1 MITGYHM
8 STGYKSARI
17 AIVAPLFWLCA
28 SHAAAA
34 DTPGP
39 VKIAVLPFELEDLAA
54 ASKGD
59 QATYLAQATD
69 EARKQ
74 LRDSGRYAIVDATAA
89 DLSAAKGQPLRD
101 CGGCEAGIARRLGA
115 DQAMIGVVSRI
126 SNTEYLVKLQ
136 ITDAHSGAV
145 VAQLASEL
153 RMGADYSW
161 SRGVRWVIQNR
172 LLTAQAPTSTATAK

>member
-1 MITGYHM
+1 M
-8 STGYKSARI
+8 
-17 AIVAPLFWLCA
+17 
-28 SHAAAA
+28 
-34 DTPGP
+34 
-39 VKIAVLPFELEDLAA
+39 KIAVLPFELEDLAA

-59 QATYLAQATD
+59 QTNYLAQATD

-74 LRDSGRYAIVDATAA
+74 LAASGRYTIVDATAA

-101 CGGCEAGIARRLGA
+101 CGGCEAGIARKLGA

-136 ITDAHSGAV
+136 ISDARTGAV
-145 VAQLASEL
+145 VSQLASEL

-172 LLTAQAPTSTATAK
+172 LLAAQTSTSDATGR